1 MAWKPND
8 KVQVE
13 NLIVFVNMYKEVKQ
27 KNVYVECF
35 FWHYLCAW
43 LPGSITLCVNVI
55 WEHNDREDNY

>member
-8 KVQVE
+8 EVQVE

-35 FWHYLCAW
+35 FLTLSVC
-43 LPGSITLCVNVI
+43 LTSGSITLCVNVI